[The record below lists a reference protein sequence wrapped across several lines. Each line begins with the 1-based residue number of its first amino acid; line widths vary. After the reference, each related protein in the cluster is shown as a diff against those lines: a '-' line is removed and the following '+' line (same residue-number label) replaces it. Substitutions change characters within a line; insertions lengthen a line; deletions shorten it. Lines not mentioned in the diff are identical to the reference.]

1 MLRRCLDPRTK
12 DWPMM
17 SSPFPTLAVCLGYV
31 YLVKVSRPHII
42 LFANQLNFTPVAQT
56 FVALCGVTLRTDQ
69 FGGIKWTGEIQKP
82 VIPPQLIYTCFVL
95 FFFLLGRTGDR
106 TAVHGEPKT
115 IPATEYSHRV
125 QLCPSH
131 FQRMAVLRGKSI
143 QIQLLLRTSSI
154 YHRISINHRNLP
166 CICIVFIN
174 CENFLGSPHNFCSD
188 PAIWR
193 SFVCVCVWFFQMFC
207 FSSIPSPPKTMNLNV
222 RQKNTTCTNHTCLQL
237 DTHTHTLTQP
247 VLDGRLV
254 GRI

>member
-1 MLRRCLDPRTK
+1 MSLGCATKTTHTHTHVDLLIMLWFLVVATLFR
-12 DWPMM
+12 
-17 SSPFPTLAVCLGYV
+17 SSDERLAHDVIPFSHVSSVLRLRLLSQGESSTHNIVCKSIELHA
-31 YLVKVSRPHII
+31 SRPDFRCSLWCHLENRSIRRHQVNRRNTKTSNTT
-42 LFANQLNFTPVAQT
+42 A
-56 FVALCGVTLRTDQ
+56 TDLYV
-69 FGGIKWTGEIQKP
+69 F
-82 VIPPQLIYTCFVL
+82 CFY
-95 FFFLLGRTGDR
+95 FLLGRTGDR

-154 YHRISINHRNLP
+154 YHRISINHRILP

-193 SFVCVCVWFFQMFC
+193 SFVCVCVCDFFKC
-207 FSSIPSPPKTMNLNV
+207 FVFLPFHLPQNP
-222 RQKNTTCTNHTCLQL
+222 
-237 DTHTHTLTQP
+237 
-247 VLDGRLV
+247 
-254 GRI
+254 